1 MWKKVILLGLGLS
14 VAILSTAVFLYLEAA
29 YRPPLPYWVQRGQ
42 HMGKLAAKWPDDWD
56 KQPLNMH
63 PNWFEHE
70 VHLLQEW
77 DTYLRITAYAESV
90 AHNNAHRARIAAGL
104 ETPCAC
110 GFDAPDTELTLR
122 LRHKALHAPVRQ
134 ALLHLAATAE
144 IPQSVADK
152 EVNMALWAAQGGQW
166 ELARLLVQRG
176 CNVGALVG
184 YVFSAPM
191 PEEELR
197 RWLDFFHT
205 RGELPWEDD
214 AAIYT
219 TARRSCSGYALLEWA
234 WEHAYLQRADVYAL
248 LKQKGTLPLMQRM
261 HAAGKLSLAAHAR
274 QQHPTPVQQLI
285 IVAAPPVDEGFC
297 MEDALQKLEW
307 MLAHGANPN
316 AMPHRRSTRGD
327 ARYRPLNM
335 CRRVMQQC
343 DRQVLPAWQRM
354 EHLLLQYGAQ

>member
-1 MWKKVILLGLGLS
+1 MILLGLGLS
-14 VAILSTAVFLYLEAA
+14 VAILSTAVFLYCEAA

-63 PNWFEHE
+63 PSWSEHE

-77 DTYLRITAYAESV
+77 DTYL
-90 AHNNAHRARIAAGL
+90 
-104 ETPCAC
+104 
-110 GFDAPDTELTLR
+110 
-122 LRHKALHAPVRQ
+122 
-134 ALLHLAATAE
+134 
-144 IPQSVADK
+144 
-152 EVNMALWAAQGGQW
+152 
-166 ELARLLVQRG
+166 
-176 CNVGALVG
+176 
-184 YVFSAPM
+184 
-191 PEEELR
+191 
-197 RWLDFFHT
+197 
-205 RGELPWEDD
+205 
-214 AAIYT
+214 
-219 TARRSCSGYALLEWA
+219 
-234 WEHAYLQRADVYAL
+234 QRADVYVL

-261 HAAGKLSLAAHAR
+261 HAEGKLSLAAHAR

-327 ARYRPLNM
+327 TRYRPLNM

-354 EHLLLQYGAQ
+354 EHLLLQYGAL